1 MLTKYVLY
9 DYQNN
14 IWANIKI
21 VKNNLETWWVWI
33 PRCAYNE
40 SGTTTDTDVIF
51 VGTDN
56 KPIDGSELP
65 RGYSIVGS
73 FKNNQD
79 MGIWVSKYQ
88 PSVN

>member
-1 MLTKYVLY
+1 MEGIYKHNKDCFDVYIN
-9 DYQNN
+9 D
-14 IWANIKI
+14 
-21 VKNNLETWWVWI
+21 
-33 PRCAYNE
+33 R
-40 SGTTTDTDVIF
+40 TTTDTDVIF
-51 VGTDN
+51 LGTDN